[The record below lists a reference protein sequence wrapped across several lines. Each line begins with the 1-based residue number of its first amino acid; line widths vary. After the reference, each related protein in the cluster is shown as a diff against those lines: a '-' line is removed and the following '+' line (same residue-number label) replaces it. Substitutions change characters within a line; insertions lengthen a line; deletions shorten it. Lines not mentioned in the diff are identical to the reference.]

1 MVNRQRQLGEERQQL
16 DLEVEENQSERNQK
30 YRELRKREETMDT
43 FLGSY
48 TATRE
53 EELQRLASLET
64 QVRTW
69 LFDCNQ
75 VLTAFLRL
83 PPCWRP
89 WQAASSRRATSPA
102 ARPTPP

>member
-1 MVNRQRQLGEERQQL
+1 MVDRQRQLGEERQQL

-48 TATRE
+48 AATRE

-64 QVRTW
+64 QVRTEQM
-69 LFDCNQ
+69 F
-75 VLTAFLRL
+75 
-83 PPCWRP
+83 
-89 WQAASSRRATSPA
+89 SRESNNKG
-102 ARPTPP
+102 

>member
-1 MVNRQRQLGEERQQL
+1 MGSHWSTAAQCSALIGPQLYNPHLDRQRQLGEERQQL

-64 QVRTW
+64 QVRT
-69 LFDCNQ
+69 
-75 VLTAFLRL
+75 
-83 PPCWRP
+83 
-89 WQAASSRRATSPA
+89 
-102 ARPTPP
+102 